1 MHPRLPHA
9 GILSPQ
15 AIMIRACFSRHSGVA
30 HRGALERG
38 EMAAKQ
44 KLPAQPSG
52 YQCRSEQCEMA
63 EVEIPV
69 YSYAE
74 LKKITNGFSAENFM
88 GKTFSSNSLLYRG
101 EIVDKESNLVRKV
114 IVEMRK
120 NEKDYD
126 LKVWQTQLNALKD
139 PTISSHPNVVK
150 LQGYCNSVCDLGL
163 VYDCHALGTLHS
175 LIFDESFSWSM
186 RMKVALQLARV
197 LQFLHSQEKPLILLN
212 FEPRSILVDM
222 DFNPLIFGFGLAS
235 GGVLGIIDHTV
246 LRLIILNGP
255 QVYLDPEYTLCGI
268 TIGPWCDV
276 FSFGTLLLAMITK
289 SHDQEVRK
297 IITRSEYAFL
307 QRFYGINFTKFIV
320 LKNFWKDGN
329 YHIHDSAAV
338 TKLAVRCVKSCMI
351 GVKKYHE
358 RPGVSEA
365 VSILECLRVVK
376 ELGLHCSSLA

>member
-150 LQGYCNSVCDLGL
+150 LQGYCNSVCDL
-163 VYDCHALGTLHS
+163 
-175 LIFDESFSWSM
+175 ESFSWSM

>member
-1 MHPRLPHA
+1 
-9 GILSPQ
+9 
-15 AIMIRACFSRHSGVA
+15 MIRACFPRHSGVA
-30 HRGALERG
+30 YRGSLERA
-38 EMAAKQ
+38 EMTAKQ
-44 KLPAQPSG
+44 KLPAQPSAD
-52 YQCRSEQCEMA
+52 QCRSGQRSFAQYLSPMLFAIFTTPEQCEMA

-74 LKKITNGFSAENFM
+74 LKKITNGFGAENFM

-101 EIVDKESNLVRKV
+101 EIVDKESNLVQKV

-150 LQGYCNSVCDLGL
+150 LQGYCNSACDLGL

-235 GGVLGIIDHTV
+235 GGVLGILDHTV
-246 LRLIILNGP
+246 LSLIFLSHP
-255 QVYLDPEYTLCGI
+255 QVYLDPEYTLCASQI
-268 TIGPWCDV
+268 YLPSKV
-276 FSFGTLLLAMITK
+276 FTEMGLLL
-289 SHDQEVRK
+289 
-297 IITRSEYAFL
+297 F
-307 QRFYGINFTKFIV
+307 
-320 LKNFWKDGN
+320 
-329 YHIHDSAAV
+329 
-338 TKLAVRCVKSCMI
+338 
-351 GVKKYHE
+351 
-358 RPGVSEA
+358 
-365 VSILECLRVVK
+365 
-376 ELGLHCSSLA
+376 